1 MKVTIRTLLG
11 SSSDILAS
19 DSWTVEELQDLVS
32 FGHGINLEQT
42 TLLHHDE
49 ELLDDQNLTD
59 YGIQDVSVI
68 LLVVKLHHQD
78 RVRPSL

>member
-11 SSSDILAS
+11 SSSDIFAS

-49 ELLDDQNLTD
+49 EQLD
-59 YGIQDVSVI
+59 YGIQDGSAI
-68 LLVVKLHHQD
+68 LLVVKLQT
-78 RVRPSL
+78 SIA